1 MSFEDE
7 DKLNPANPI
16 DGVVA
21 NLAETI
27 HRKGRGFT
35 LGVVP
40 SGATTSIEVKESL
53 PPHDEWEPP
62 TPYRGHAI
70 NDTESF
76 IDYAKRYG
84 DPKTSLVFVAQEQ
97 CTIVIDEQP
106 TRGERETI
114 TMRLL
119 PSDDW
124 TAWSGTFGKAM
135 NHRDLYMF
143 LVAHEQNL
151 SDATIV
157 SRLSKMS
164 SRAEVDHNSDLQQFG
179 AGEVGFKFKTT
190 AGEEMAQ
197 FPTKFGIN
205 LPVLDQDVGD
215 GTLPPQ
221 KIEVRLQIEMPLS
234 AGKPPMF
241 TLIAPEW
248 KQAMTRRVKQEID
261 RIKSGLEGFAVIHGK
276 YSTNARKLP
285 AQKS

>member
-7 DKLNPANPI
+7 DKLDAGNPI

-21 NLAETI
+21 NIVETI

-40 SGATTSIEVKESL
+40 NGATTTIEVKESL

-62 TPYRGHAI
+62 TPYRSHAI

-76 IDYAKRYG
+76 IEYAKRYG
-84 DPKTSLVFVAQEQ
+84 DPKSSLVFVAQEQ
-97 CTIVIDEQP
+97 CTIVINEEPSKGD
-106 TRGERETI
+106 RETVV
-114 TMRLL
+114 MRLL

-124 TAWSGTFGKAM
+124 TAWTGIFNKPMT
-135 NHRDLYMF
+135 HRDLYMF
-143 LVAHEQNL
+143 LVAHSQNL
-151 SDATIV
+151 ADPTIV
-157 SRLSKMS
+157 SCLSKMS

-190 AGEEMAQ
+190 AGDELAK

-215 GTLPPQ
+215 GAVPAQ
-221 KIEVRLQIEMPLS
+221 KIEVRLQIEMPQS
-234 AGKPPMF
+234 AGKPPTF

-261 RIKSGLEGFAVIHGK
+261 RIKAGLKGFTVIHGR
-276 YSTNARKLP
+276 YATTGRKIP
-285 AQKS
+285 AQRS